1 MHFFCKEMI
10 YCYTNFVHS
19 PLILRTKLDEGPF
32 FVRYRNGGSSSLVPW
47 MMGVTRDLHRTCMGI
62 KDHTFMLYIFLGLN
76 RFLQQDIIKFAKSIY
91 NTEKIC
97 NFVFVFRFI
106 NYII

>member
-10 YCYTNFVHS
+10 YCYTNFAHS
-19 PLILRTKLDEGPF
+19 PLILRTKLDEGPL

-47 MMGVTRDLHRTCMGI
+47 MMGVKRDLHRTCMGI
-62 KDHTFMLYIFLGLN
+62 KVYILMLFFQGLN
-76 RFLQQDIIKFAKSIY
+76 RFLQQVIIKFAKSIH
-91 NTEKIC
+91 NTENFC

-106 NYII
+106 NYNI